1 MRVTNKL
8 VGLLVAG
15 CTAIAVPA
23 CTTTGRAGVYYAY
36 DEPPPPLR
44 EETVV
49 YRPGFVWVHGNWNRD
64 NDNRWAWRSG
74 YYVRERPGYSY
85 EPGRW
90 EHRSGRYEWRD
101 GTWRA
106 RGGVVIRR
114 R

>member
-1 MRVTNKL
+1 MRLTNKFI
-8 VGLLVAG
+8 GLLVAG
-15 CTAIAVPA
+15 VTAAAVPA

-36 DEPPPPLR
+36 DEPPPPR

-49 YRPGFVWVHGNWNRD
+49 YRPGFVWVHGSWSRD
-64 NDNRWAWRSG
+64 YNNRWAWRNG
-74 YYVRERPGYSY
+74 YYVRERPGYVY
-85 EPGRW
+85 ESGRW
-90 EHRSGRYEWRD
+90 ERDGNRYRWHD